1 MDNVTEKSES
11 DPEEE
16 KFAEDVAPELE
27 IPVPD
32 IIHSTAL
39 EYSVFVAIYAA
50 GIVLTIVFVEQ
61 FIKFDNDTSQGFQL
75 PEASVLLTASI
86 IGLIAGFVHYIG
98 YVAGVQDGDK
108 FGVVAEDWRKKAE
121 ELQQYRHSEEF
132 QQKIAEA
139 ERKARE
145 EFKKSDMWSVTKIWV
160 GFCALMLVLIFAIG
174 IFQ

>member
-1 MDNVTEKSES
+1 MDNVSENS
-11 DPEEE
+11 ENGSEEE
-16 KFAEDVAPELE
+16 NIAEDVASELE

-32 IIHSTAL
+32 IVHSTAL
-39 EYSVFVAIYAA
+39 TYSVFVAVYVA
-50 GIVLTIVFVEQ
+50 GIVLTIVFVGL
-61 FIKFDNDTSQGFQL
+61 FIKFSNDTSQGFQL

-86 IGLIAGFVHYIG
+86 IGLIVGFGHYIG
-98 YVAGVQDGDK
+98 YVSGVQDGDK

-121 ELQQYRHSEEF
+121 ELEQYRHSEEF

-145 EFKKSDMWSVTKIWV
+145 EFKKSDMWSFTKIWV